1 MVNLTCETEKPYTPN
16 RPILKDYLDF
26 LIDLKSNLEID
37 NIFCHNDQYVFY
49 KISQIMWKKGDKYK
63 GVINIMGS
71 FHIILINLKILYK
84 KYEFNRKKIST
95 ISGVLATEVIVN
107 REVNIRGDPKRG
119 GYNTFVEAIDYF
131 ALNTNALAKLRFLLM
146 NRLRVKTSDNHREFS
161 YGLKK
166 IYMNGTSN
174 YY

>member
-1 MVNLTCETEKPYTPN
+1 MVNLTCETEKPYPPN
-16 RPILKDYLDF
+16 KPVLKDYLDF
-26 LIDLKSNLEID
+26 LTDLKSNLEID

-95 ISGVLATEVIVN
+95 ISGVLATEAIVN
-107 REVNIRGDPKRG
+107 REVNIRGDPKQG
-119 GYNTFVEAIDYF
+119 GYNTSVEAIDYF
-131 ALNTNALAKLRFLLM
+131 VLNTNALPKLRFLLM
-146 NRLRVKTSDNHREFS
+146 KRLRAKT
-161 YGLKK
+161 
-166 IYMNGTSN
+166 
-174 YY
+174 

>member
-95 ISGVLATEVIVN
+95 ISGALATEVIVN
-107 REVNIRGDPKRG
+107 REVNIRGDPKQG
-119 GYNTFVEAIDYF
+119 GYNTSVEAIDYF
-131 ALNTNALAKLRFLLM
+131 VLNTNALAKLRFLLM
-146 NRLRVKTSDNHREFS
+146 KRLRAKT
-161 YGLKK
+161 
-166 IYMNGTSN
+166 
-174 YY
+174 